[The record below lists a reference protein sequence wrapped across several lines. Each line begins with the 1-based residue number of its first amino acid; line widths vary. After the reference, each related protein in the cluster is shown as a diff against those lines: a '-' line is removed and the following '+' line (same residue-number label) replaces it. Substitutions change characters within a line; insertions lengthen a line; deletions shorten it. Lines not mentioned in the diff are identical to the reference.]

1 MENYPDAS
9 DAATEFK
16 KKIDE
21 FSKNLPYMKCLM
33 SEALHDE
40 DWTEIKNAIQ
50 NPDLDP

>member
-1 MENYPDAS
+1 
-9 DAATEFK
+9 
-16 KKIDE
+16 
-21 FSKNLPYMKCLM
+21 MKCLM